1 MYSSGVLALLGWAVT
16 ATAQGRLGIGDQ
28 AACTPKYTS
37 FQYVGCYGDALNG
50 GKAGFPFRVES
61 AQADPKAYPNFST
74 ASLTVDVCNTAC
86 RAHGYHYSLLYAA
99 VECWCSMQLPYP
111 EPPAS
116 GDTTNNGIYR
126 GDSPGTQSPAS
137 SCSARCPGNDS
148 QICGGQSHGSVY
160 ADQSFVSDSSPPT
173 VGVSA
178 NYKYYGCYTNSN
190 GGPGFVSIHSSSL
203 AGCQNYC
210 GGLGYAFAVRSN
222 IDRDASYNCQCGPEI
237 QAGLQVDES
246 GCSAYCNGTFGAT
259 GGQGTCGGTG
269 GQYSVYKNPR
279 LQGCYIPREPG
290 VDATHTYVA
299 PANAGGAPSSGS
311 TASASGS
318 STSSAVSS
326 SPSSSFAY
334 RGCYSEGTSGRALSD
349 ASTVSNTMTVE
360 KCAAFCQAYTY
371 MGIEYSSECYC
382 GNTIG
387 TGAAPITDG
396 SCSMTCGGD
405 QTEICGGPSRLS
417 FYQRS
422 ASSPGSSSASGISTR
437 TSSTSSASS
446 SSTSSII
453 SVPASVSIYVGV
465 GTTVVSVTT
474 QTTTVITTQTE
485 RSTVTSISNR
495 EVTTTYTTAQ
505 TITQTVRDLQLTLMG
520 Y

>member
-28 AACTPKYTS
+28 AACAPKYTS

-50 GKAGFPFRVES
+50 GKAGFPFRIES

-99 VECWCSMQLPYP
+99 VECWC
-111 EPPAS
+111 
-116 GDTTNNGIYR
+116 
-126 GDSPGTQSPAS
+126 
-137 SCSARCPGNDS
+137 PGNDS

-178 NYKYYGCYTNSN
+178 NYRYYGCYTNSN
-190 GGPGFVSIHSSSL
+190 GGPGFVAIHSSSL

-222 IDRDASYNCQCGPEI
+222 IDSDAGYNCQCGPEI

-246 GCSAYCNGTFGAT
+246 GCSTYCNGTTGAT

-299 PANAGGAPSSGS
+299 PGNAGGAPSSGS

-318 STSSAVSS
+318 STSSALSS

-349 ASTVSNTMTVE
+349 ASTVSSTMTVE
-360 KCAAFCQAYTY
+360 KCAAFCQGYTY
-371 MGIEYSSECYC
+371 MGIEYGSECYC

-387 TGAAPITDG
+387 VGAAPVTDG

-437 TSSTSSASS
+437 TSSTSSTSS

-453 SVPASVSIYVGV
+453 SLPASVSTYIGV

-485 RSTVTSISNR
+485 RSTVTSISNW

-505 TITQTVRDLQLTLMG
+505 TITQTVPTTILST
-520 Y
+520 YTTSYTTT